1 MTMKKGRSTED
12 GHKGA
17 QPAPEP
23 ERRLLEGKVRAAS
36 RALLFEK
43 LWPRVWLPLGI
54 AGVFVLLSVLEVW
67 QLLPPRIHSGLLV
80 AFGIAFAFSLL
91 PLFFWQRPSRE
102 KSFARLEK
110 ASALDHRPLTAFNDK
125 LPEENPSP
133 ETLALWKAHRVR
145 AAQALKK
152 LRAGAP
158 HPRIDKYDPFALRA
172 ALLLTLI
179 AAGAWAWDDLGSRVL
194 AAFKVPEGPAGAGIR
209 IDAWI
214 SPPEYTRKDPF
225 VLADR
230 PATEAIAVPQ
240 GSDLTVKINAPDAA
254 GYRVTLVDGKETQV
268 LEPSGQSGPAYAEYV
283 QTVEHSAT
291 LSVHRSFGTERSWA
305 LTVVPDRAPEIRFA
319 GPVEVSPKGV
329 MLFKYTA
336 DDDYGVVSAEARVER
351 IAPAGDGTKTTEA
364 PVQIGKPP
372 SFRLSLPRA
381 PVKSAE
387 GKTYQDLTAHPWA
400 GLPVVITLAARDEA
414 GHTGYSA
421 ARGLI
426 LPERHFTKPLAKAIV
441 GQRRALVE
449 NPQDTPR
456 IAANLNALTISAA
469 DEGIPASI
477 YLNLRSA
484 QFRLK
489 GPLPAEEIESVVDQ
503 LWDTA
508 IRIEDGDLSTA
519 ERELRAA
526 QEKLKDALDSGAPP
540 EEIQR
545 LMTELRQALSRY
557 LQALAE
563 QRSKKSNR
571 GAASRDAKMV
581 SPQDLQHMLDKI
593 ESLAK
598 TGSAAAAAQ
607 MLNQLRDILESVQA
621 GSPGGDDSERE
632 QAERLKQ
639 LQQLTD
645 IMRQQQQLLDR
656 TFRARQGN
664 EDGQRT
670 ARPGRRSGSKSKRQ
684 NDAEEGEGGQ
694 EGAETSGLK
703 EEQDDIQRQLQEL
716 LSSKEAPDGDQAQR
730 KLKEA
735 EGAMGEASGAIEQND
750 LSEAG
755 DQQGRALEAMRQ
767 SARTMA
773 EQMMR
778 ESGRGGGN
786 GQADGDPLGRNGNE
800 LNDSGKGPDIG
811 KSVQRAREIL
821 DELRKRLGEPARPPL
836 ELDYL
841 ERLAKPY

>member
-1 MTMKKGRSTED
+1 MQKGRSNKD
-12 GHKGA
+12 GSGGA
-17 QPAPEP
+17 QPAPVP

-43 LWPRVWLPLGI
+43 LWPRVWLPLAI
-54 AGVFVLLSVLEVW
+54 AGVFVLLSVFEIW
-67 QLLPPRIHSGLLV
+67 QLLPPRIHSGLLL
-80 AFGIAFAFSLL
+80 AFGAAFLFSFL
-91 PLFFWQRPSRE
+91 PLLFWRRPSRE
-102 KSFARLEK
+102 KSLARLEK
-110 ASALDHRPLTAFNDK
+110 ASALDHRPLTAYNDT

-133 ETLALWKAHRVR
+133 ETLALWKAHRIR

-152 LRAGAP
+152 LKAGAP

-172 ALLLTLI
+172 ALLLMLV
-179 AAGAWAWDDLGSRVL
+179 AAAAWAWDDFGSRVR
-194 AAFKVPEGPAGAGIR
+194 AAFTVPESPAGTGVR

-214 SPPEYTRKDPF
+214 SPPEYTRKEPF
-225 VLADR
+225 VLADK
-230 PATEAIAVPQ
+230 PGTEAVAVPQ
-240 GSDLTVKINAPDAA
+240 GSALTVKINAPGAA
-254 GYRVTLVDGKETQV
+254 GYRVALVDGKDSQP
-268 LEPSGQSGPAYAEYV
+268 LEASGQSGAAYAEYT
-283 QTVEHSAT
+283 QTVERSAT
-291 LSVHRSFGTERSWA
+291 LSVRHGFGTERSWQ
-305 LTVVPDRAPEIRFA
+305 LTVVPDRPPEIRFA

-329 MLFKYTA
+329 MLFKYA
-336 DDDYGVVSAEARVER
+336 VDDDYGVVSAEARIER
-351 IAPAGDGTKTTEA
+351 VRPAGDGTKTEEA
-364 PVQIGKPP
+364 PAQIGKPP

-387 GKTYQDLTAHPWA
+387 GKTYRDLTAHPWA
-400 GLPVVITLAARDEA
+400 GLPVVITLTARDEA
-414 GHTGYSA
+414 GNTGYSA

-426 LPERHFTKPLAKAIV
+426 LPERHFTKPLANAV
-441 GQRRALVE
+441 AGQRRALVE
-449 NPQDTPR
+449 DSRETQR
-456 IAANLNALTISAA
+456 IAANINALAISAA

-489 GPLPAEEIESVVDQ
+489 GPLSTEEIESVADQ
-503 LWDTA
+503 LWDIAT
-508 IRIEDGDLSTA
+508 RIEDGDLSTA

-526 QEKLKDALDSGAPP
+526 QERLKEALESGASP

-545 LMTELRQALSRY
+545 LMADLRQALSRY

-563 QRSKKSNR
+563 QRSKKNNR
-571 GAASRDAKMV
+571 AAASRNAKMV

-621 GSPGGDDSERE
+621 GSPGGDGSERE
-632 QAERLKQ
+632 EAEKLERLQ
-639 LQQLTD
+639 RLTD

-656 TFRARQGN
+656 TFRARQGD
-664 EDGQRT
+664 EEGQR
-670 ARPGRRSGSKSKRQ
+670 ASRPGRRGGSKSKRQ
-684 NDAEEGEGGQ
+684 NESQEGEGG
-694 EGAETSGLK
+694 EEATGTSGLK
-703 EEQDDIQRQLQEL
+703 EEQDDVQRQLQEL
-716 LSSKEAPDGDQAQR
+716 LSGKPAAQDDHALR
-730 KLKEA
+730 KLQEA

-767 SARTMA
+767 SARAMA

-778 ESGRGGGN
+778 ESGRGNGN
-786 GQADGDPLGRNGNE
+786 GQAEGDPTGRNGNE
-800 LNDSGKGPDIG
+800 LNDSSKGPEIG
-811 KSVQRAREIL
+811 NSVQRAHEIL
-821 DELRKRLGEPARPPL
+821 NELRKRLGEPGRPPI

>member
-1 MTMKKGRSTED
+1 MTMEKGRVKEGGFRETQS
-12 GHKGA
+12 A
-17 QPAPEP
+17 SAP

-43 LWPRVWLPLGI
+43 LWPRAWLPLSI
-54 AGVFVLLSVLEVW
+54 AGVFVLLSMFEVW
-67 QLLPPRIHSGLLV
+67 QLLPPRIHSSLLL
-80 AFGIAFAFSLL
+80 AFGAAFALSFL
-91 PLFFWQRPSRE
+91 PLLFWRRPSRE
-102 KSFARLEK
+102 KSFTRLEK
-110 ASALDHRPLTAFNDK
+110 ASALDHRPLTAFNDT
-125 LPEENPSP
+125 LPQENPSP
-133 ETLALWKAHRVR
+133 ETLALWRAHRTR
-145 AAQALKK
+145 AAQTLRKLK
-152 LRAGAP
+152 AGAP

-172 ALLLTLI
+172 ALLLMLV
-179 AAGAWAWDDLGSRVL
+179 AAGSWAWDDLGSRVR
-194 AAFKVPEGPAGAGIR
+194 AAFSVPESPAGAGVR

-214 SPPEYTRKDPF
+214 SPPEYTRKEPF

-230 PATEAIAVPQ
+230 PGKEIIAVPQ
-240 GSDLTVKINAPDAA
+240 GSALTVKINAPDPA
-254 GYRVTLVDGKETQV
+254 GYRVTLNDGKDSQL
-268 LEPSGQSGPAYAEYV
+268 LEPSGQSGAAYAEYT
-283 QTVEHSAT
+283 QTIERSAT
-291 LSVHRSFGTERSWA
+291 LSIRRSFSEERSWV
-305 LTVVPDRAPEIRFA
+305 LTIVPDRAPEIRFA
-319 GPVEVSPKGV
+319 SPVEVSPRGV
-329 MLFKYTA
+329 MLFKYA
-336 DDDYGVVSAEARVER
+336 VEDDYGVVSAEAHVER
-351 IAPAGDGTKTTEA
+351 TAPPADGIKTAET
-364 PVQIGKPP
+364 PLQIGKPP

-387 GKTYQDLTAHPWA
+387 GKTYQDLTGHPWA

-426 LPERHFTKPLAKAIV
+426 LPERHFTKALAKAV
-441 GQRRALVE
+441 AGQRRALVE
-449 NPQDTPR
+449 DPRETLR
-456 IAANLNALTISAA
+456 IAANLNALAISAA
-469 DEGIPASI
+469 DEGIAASI

-489 GPLPAEEIESVVDQ
+489 GPLPAEEVESVAAQ
-503 LWDTA
+503 LWDIA

-526 QEKLKDALDSGAPP
+526 QERLKDALESGAPT

-563 QRSKKSNR
+563 QRSKKNGR
-571 GAASRDAKMV
+571 AVASPDAKMV

-621 GSPGGDDSERE
+621 GGAGGDGSERE
-632 QAERLKQ
+632 EAGRLEQ
-639 LQQLTD
+639 LQRLTD

-656 TFRARQGN
+656 TFRA
-664 EDGQRT
+664 GQEGDNGQN
-670 ARPGRRSGSKSKRQ
+670 AGSPGERGGSKSKQ
-684 NDAEEGEGGQ
+684 LGQAKPPGEGGAPSFSSLRERQDSIQ
-694 EGAETSGLK
+694 E
-703 EEQDDIQRQLQEL
+703 QLQEL
-716 LSSKEAPDGDQAQR
+716 LGQSEGAGGDNRALH
-730 KLKEA
+730 KLQEA
-735 EGAMGEASGAIEQND
+735 ESAMGASSDALGQND
-750 LSEAG
+750 LGEAG

-767 SARTMA
+767 SARAMA

-778 ESGRGGGN
+778 ASGRNGN
-786 GQADGDPLGRNGNE
+786 GQANGDPLGRHGNE
-800 LNDSGKGPDIG
+800 LNDSGEKPEFGN
-811 KSVQRAREIL
+811 SVQRAREIL
-821 DELRKRLGEPARPPL
+821 DELRKRLGEPARPPI